1 MKLGRIHKSHKG
13 CETDG
18 SSAALT
24 STVHVAGGGAVPAG
38 GGCSDA
44 ARAGGDQGVAEVGA
58 EAGRGAQERLQRGQ
72 EAQLPDQEL
81 ELSTGLREILQR
93 PYYFIFKAS
102 TSVL

>member
-1 MKLGRIHKSHKG
+1 MIEICQAPGVYLFTLVLHSP
-13 CETDG
+13 
-18 SSAALT
+18 L

-72 EAQLPDQEL
+72 QEQLPDQE
-81 ELSTGLREILQR
+81 
-93 PYYFIFKAS
+93 PD
-102 TSVL
+102 

>member
-1 MKLGRIHKSHKG
+1 MIEICQAPEVYLFTFGLHP
-13 CETDG
+13 
-18 SSAALT
+18 L

-44 ARAGGDQGVAEVGA
+44 ARAGGDQGVAEVGP

-81 ELSTGLREILQR
+81 ELSTGLRGIL
-93 PYYFIFKAS
+93 
-102 TSVL
+102 